1 MAGMSKCTHF
11 LKLISR
17 YIDNDLD
24 PLERHAIACHLAVC
38 PECTQVY
45 VSYAAMKK
53 LVKNSYTGL
62 VPDAIGVRLE
72 KPLSV
77 KRNSF
82 SSWNSGIRLAALFVL
97 GISLCAGII
106 VFSLARR
113 NVAAPMVIGSESGAV
128 MNSPLGALVYYEELS
143 GTTVH
148 TQYLQHLKENA
159 GTPFGDISVATRR
172 ASGYKSPLFC
182 DSLTYT
188 SE

>member
-1 MAGMSKCTHF
+1 MAGMSKCTRF

-24 PLERHAIACHLAVC
+24 PAERHAIACHLAVC

-62 VPDAIGVRLE
+62 VSDAIGMRLE

-82 SSWNSGIRLAALFVL
+82 SSWNSGMRLAAMVVL
-97 GISLCAGII
+97 GVSLYAGIAI
-106 VFSLARR
+106 FSSGKRD
-113 NVAAPMVIGSESGAV
+113 VHAPLVIESESYHM
-128 MNSPLGALVYYEELS
+128 MNNPLGALVYYEELA
-143 GTTVH
+143 GKPIP
-148 TQYLQHLKENA
+148 TQYLQRMKENA
-159 GTPFGDISVATRR
+159 GAPLENISATTQRV
-172 ASGYKSPLFC
+172 SGYKSPLFC
-182 DSLTYT
+182 DSLAYAF
-188 SE
+188 E